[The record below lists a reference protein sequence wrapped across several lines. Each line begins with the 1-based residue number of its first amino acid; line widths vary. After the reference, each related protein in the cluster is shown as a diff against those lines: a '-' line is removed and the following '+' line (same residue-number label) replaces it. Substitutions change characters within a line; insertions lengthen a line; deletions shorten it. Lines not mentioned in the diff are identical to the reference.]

1 MPDVFAVL
9 HAFGLGQGVQF
20 CKACGREADGY
31 SNAVCEFF
39 DHQSLSRIKRPA
51 APRGSR
57 QTPAIREREGKHG
70 ACRGENGGNPSRHT
84 MEVHTTIA
92 ERDSHENLSEVRH
105 VDQLRGDSRTT
116 WHGPGSPIFSVHRV
130 HLPSLLT
137 CAVGANASPGS
148 ANRHAGWRGRSTK
161 VPAITGFALG
171 LFISGLDQLGPDCFP
186 VIRAKLL
193 QPEFGIDLVKV
204 SGERWT
210 CQTDALADLIEV
222 LLIYLEQRGDFIPAC
237 WGVVWYCHGANSS
250 TVLDLRKCPARF
262 LLFFFG

>member
-1 MPDVFAVL
+1 MPDVFAAL
-9 HAFGLGQGVQF
+9 HSFGFGQRMQV
-20 CKACGREADGY
+20 CKACIRETDGY
-31 SNAVCEFF
+31 SDAVGEFF

-105 VDQLRGDSRTT
+105 VDQLREDSRTT

-137 CAVGANASPGS
+137 CAIGANASPGS

-171 LFISGLDQLGPDCFP
+171 LFISGLDQFGLGHSIKDCNQCFAKRMPWLFRFPAGEVADGCLSTTALHSDLRLRQLAVTLDFGNDVFP
-186 VIRAKLL
+186 VHSPI
-193 QPEFGIDLVKV
+193 I
-204 SGERWT
+204 
-210 CQTDALADLIEV
+210 TDFRYLANGFLIPV
-222 LLIYLEQRGDFIPAC
+222 FRRL
-237 WGVVWYCHGANSS
+237 S
-250 TVLDLRKCPARF
+250 
-262 LLFFFG
+262 

>member
-1 MPDVFAVL
+1 MVLLITPLLQQTAHHLGALDALGLAVAIEDSHFSGRNL
-9 HAFGLGQGVQF
+9 
-20 CKACGREADGY
+20 KADFSR
-31 SNAVCEFF
+31 SVSS
-39 DHQSLSRIKRPA
+39 HQSLSRIKRPA

-92 ERDSHENLSEVRH
+92 KRDSHENLSEVRH
-105 VDQLRGDSRTT
+105 VDQLREDSRTT

-137 CAVGANASPGS
+137 CAIGANASPGS

-171 LFISGLDQLGPDCFP
+171 LFISGLDQLGLGYEP
-186 VIRAKLL
+186 IRPNDAKL
-193 QPEFGIDLVKV
+193 PNAAIWKV
-204 SGERWT
+204 FPPLRNG
-210 CQTDALADLIEV
+210 AG
-222 LLIYLEQRGDFIPAC
+222 GDFEQVGKGFRVPC
-237 WGVVWYCHGANSS
+237 EFDCMLGFHVREFS
-250 TVLDLRKCPARF
+250 TLNTTLQVHLTL
-262 LLFFFG
+262 